1 MNGFSSA
8 MVLDGRFEV
17 VVLLLLSNV
26 RFDVVFSK
34 PGVGVRVTAG
44 KAGAVD
50 EDAV

>member
-1 MNGFSSA
+1 M
-8 MVLDGRFEV
+8 
-17 VVLLLLSNV
+17 VVLLLLSSNV
-26 RFDVVFSK
+26 RLDVAFSK